1 ADVARLLDGGP
12 DEAGLEARRHGD
24 VHYLD
29 VGVGEEVVG
38 VDVDVR
44 DAVQPGDFAGV
55 LGVAR
60 GDGDGVEAGLP
71 VGDEVTVAH
80 DEAGAEAADAE
91 VAAARQAGKM
101 FQGRVGRHHLLRRSQ
116 GFSLRPGC
124 TSKVSSVFS
133 FLENLSGS
141 SS

>member
-80 DEAGAEAADAE
+80 DEAGPDAADAE
-91 VAAARQAGKM
+91 VLAAGQTRQVVE
-101 FQGRVGRHHLLRRSQ
+101 REVHRRLRRGDRQWAST
-116 GFSLRPGC
+116 RA
-124 TSKVSSVFS
+124 TA
-133 FLENLSGS
+133 
-141 SS
+141 